1 MNILSLNISDLGGL
15 SYNLCHAI
23 NKHTNHLARSV
34 VIDRTFTC
42 KPFMIRKVV
51 GDDDFLEQL
60 HQWVCEADVLHFN
73 EKPSIISMYKIDP
86 EICKDKKIIFH
97 AHGTVFRQGKGVLLA
112 IFRKAF
118 PQMKVITSTPDL
130 LEHAGGDATW
140 FPSVIP
146 VTEYCRRYRR
156 KRNNPPIV
164 YYSPTG
170 SSSKK
175 DRNVIQEVSREM
187 WATGTKF
194 ELQVTRNTLHSE
206 NMRRKALADIYY
218 DEILPS
224 PFYGVNAIEAGA
236 LEKAVICNMTPYAQR
251 YMKRLYEEEG
261 IKCPFIVVATREPLK
276 HILRRL
282 VAYREYQI
290 EVGEA
295 GLEYVRKMHDEKV
308 CIKRFM
314 DLVES

>member
-34 VIDRTFTC
+34 VAKRTFTC

-60 HQWVCEADVLHFN
+60 RQWIREADVLHLN
-73 EKPSIISMYKIDP
+73 AKWNIISMYKIDP
-86 EICKDKKIIFH
+86 KICGDKKVIFH
-97 AHGTVFRQGKGVLLA
+97 AHGSVFRRGSGA
-112 IFRKAF
+112 ILTRFRKAF
-118 PQMKVITSTPDL
+118 PQLKIITSTPDL
-130 LEHAGGDATW
+130 LEHAGRNATW

-146 VTEYCRRYRR
+146 VAEYRRLYRR

-175 DRNVIQEVSREM
+175 DRNVIQGVSQEM
-187 WATGTKF
+187 WAAGTKF
-194 ELQVTRNTLHSE
+194 ELQVTRNTLHST
-206 NMRRKALADIYY
+206 NMRRKASADIYY

-261 IKCPFIVVATREPLK
+261 IKCPFIVAATWESLK
-276 HILRRL
+276 QALRRL
-282 VAYREYQI
+282 VVYREYQI
-290 EVGEA
+290 ELGEA
-295 GLEYVRKMHDEKV
+295 GLEYVRKIHDEKV
-308 CIKRFM
+308 CVERFM
-314 DLVES
+314 ELVES